1 MINLTQLNLENIE
14 NSRKMDNITYNI
26 VKKSEAEAI
35 LIEVLK
41 TLKVKLENFNFEIV
55 NRPTILGMFLY
66 RKGMQ
71 FISTIS
77 FDDACVLKFLSDKD
91 RNAFL
96 KNEILNY
103 DIESYFNIGLLQLSI
118 TLFPK
123 S

>member
-1 MINLTQLNLENIE
+1 MLNLTQFNLEIIEDFRKTANI
-14 NSRKMDNITYNI
+14 NRNIA
-26 VKKSEAEAI
+26 KKSEAEAM

-41 TLKVKLENFNFEIV
+41 TLKVKMENFNFEIV
-55 NRPTILGMFLY
+55 NRPTILGMFRY
-66 RKGMQ
+66 RKGME

-77 FDDACVLKFLSDKD
+77 FDDAGVLKFLSDKD